1 MDGEM
6 VLSILYIQEEES
18 RKMMTKKRIR
28 KVIAILL
35 IAIMT
40 MSLGVSAFAT
50 EIPNDETVSAV
61 ETEGGLRTDE
71 TDETEP
77 LIEYESDET
86 MTTQENTFA
95 PVQTD
100 KLSVSVDQTQVDV
113 EAGNSTTVNVQS
125 LPATAALQLGCGYCP
140 SADGCGQGV

>member
-100 KLSVSVDQTQVDV
+100 KR
-113 EAGNSTTVNVQS
+113 
-125 LPATAALQLGCGYCP
+125 CG
-140 SADGCGQGV
+140 